1 MKAYAEMTAPIMCE
15 PPPPPLK
22 LIYSVESIFPPLTGI
37 GRYAMELATRLPT
50 HSGLEEVRF
59 FSMGRWV
66 DDLNDLLPDTE
77 ITSSNAS
84 ASSTMRR
91 LAVYLRK
98 SLAKR
103 TWAVNAYSLIVPGLS
118 GIRLRPFEDH
128 LFHSPSFFVPDF
140 HGRSIATIHDL
151 SNYRYPELH
160 PTSRRKIF
168 DLEIRRTLDSVSH
181 IITDS
186 ESIRSEVI
194 AQFAWPA
201 SRITAIPLGVSQTFA
216 PRPAKDLT
224 AILLR
229 HGLQPQAY
237 SLCVSTLEP
246 RKKVSE
252 LIEAYG
258 GIPGS
263 LRTHYP
269 LVIVGSLGWLN
280 DTIMERIERGRR
292 EGWLRYL
299 GYVPNHDLPALYAGA
314 HAFLYPSV
322 YEGFGLPVLEAM
334 ASGTPVLTSC
344 FSCLPEVSAGAGILV
359 DPDDHVAFRDAIQA
373 LLTDD
378 TWRQQARARG
388 LCNARSKTWDRCAH
402 ETVELYRSV
411 MAY

>member
-1 MKAYAEMTAPIMCE
+1 MRESPKR
-15 PPPPPLK
+15 PLR
-22 LIYSVESIFPPLTGI
+22 LIYSVEAIFPPLTGI
-37 GRYAMELATRLPT
+37 GRYTMELATRLPT
-50 HSGLEEVRF
+50 HPDMEAVRF

-66 DDLNDLLPDTE
+66 DDLHDLLPSLDT
-77 ITSSNAS
+77 TSIN
-84 ASSTMRR
+84 SSTAISVRG

-103 TWAVNAYSLIVPGLS
+103 TWAVNAYSRIIPRLS

-128 LFHSPSFFVPDF
+128 LFHSPSFFVPRF
-140 HGRSIATIHDL
+140 NGRSIATIHDL

-160 PTSRRKIF
+160 PSSRRRLF
-168 DLEIRRTLDSVSH
+168 ELEMRRTLDSVSH

-194 AQFAWPA
+194 GQFAWPA
-201 SRITAIPLGVSQTFA
+201 NRITAIHLGVSQDYT

-224 AILLR
+224 ATLSTYGLR
-229 HGLQPQAY
+229 PLTY

-252 LIEAYG
+252 LLDAYHDISETLRRQFPLALVG
-258 GIPGS
+258 GS
-263 LRTHYP
+263 
-269 LVIVGSLGWLN
+269 GWLN
-280 DTIMERIERGRR
+280 DTIMEKIERGQH

-299 GYVPNHDLPALYAGA
+299 GYVPDKDLPALYAGA

-334 ASGTPVLTSC
+334 ASGTPVLTSSH
-344 FSCLPEVSAGAGILV
+344 SCLPEVSGGASLLV
-359 DPDDHVAFRDAIQA
+359 TPDDHGAFRDSIER

-378 TWRQQARARG
+378 PWRQQARAMG
-388 LCNARSKTWDRCAH
+388 LQNARQKTWDRCAR
-402 ETVELYRSV
+402 ETVELYQSV